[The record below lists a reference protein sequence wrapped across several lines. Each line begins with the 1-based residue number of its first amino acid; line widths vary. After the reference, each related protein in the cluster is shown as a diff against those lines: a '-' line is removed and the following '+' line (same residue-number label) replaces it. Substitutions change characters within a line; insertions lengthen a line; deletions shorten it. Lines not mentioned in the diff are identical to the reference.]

1 MESLSIY
8 GVHHLKQE
16 DIKAITMFIKIMV
29 GKCVVSINRDKDKW
43 LIL

>member
-1 MESLSIY
+1 MKPLYIN

-16 DIKAITMFIKIMV
+16 DIKAITMFIKNMA
-29 GKCVVSINRDKDKW
+29 GKCVVSINCDKDKW